1 MAEINV
7 GEFSE
12 ALNDK
17 MDRDGNNIESPR
29 LPIFLVAKQDPTA
42 ENNYTWY
49 RKWSDGWVEQGGYI
63 SANNVREISSAVT
76 LPVPMANNT
85 YSVTIAPQSTYRT
98 DTSAWNMSIGYYA
111 YSTKLIVN
119 SYGLGSSDLQIGLSW
134 EVKGMAA

>member
-1 MAEINV
+1 MEEINV

-76 LPVPMANNT
+76 LPVPILQQN
-85 YSVTIAPQSTYRT
+85 SL
-98 DTSAWNMSIGYYA
+98 
-111 YSTKLIVN
+111 LI
-119 SYGLGSSDLQIGLSW
+119 LMD
-134 EVKGMAA
+134 